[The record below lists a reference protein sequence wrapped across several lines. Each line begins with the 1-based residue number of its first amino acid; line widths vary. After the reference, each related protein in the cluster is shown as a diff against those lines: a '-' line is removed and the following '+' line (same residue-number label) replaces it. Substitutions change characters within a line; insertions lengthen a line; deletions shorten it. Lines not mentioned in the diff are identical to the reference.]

1 MKWLL
6 LIFLN
11 LFIVFSTQA
20 QSLQEALDK
29 KDTIT
34 ALQIIKKGYN
44 FDSLNSFGS
53 SILMDNCRY
62 TYDIF
67 PADFLLRHGAKA
79 DYPRS
84 AKGRTALIIASAYYG
99 GVPLCRVLLDHGA
112 NVNAI
117 TVNGET
123 ALMLAASNEKSDLVS
138 YLLQRGADPKIM
150 DKSGKAA
157 LDYAKS
163 ANIDDDVKKAM
174 KCCEPDKEKTIAIL
188 TKAVNK

>member
-6 LIFLN
+6 LIFSN
-11 LFIVFSTQA
+11 LFIILSTQA

-34 ALQIIKKGYN
+34 ALQIIKKGYHL
-44 FDSLNSFGS
+44 DSLDNFGS
-53 SILMDNCRY
+53 SILMSNCRY
-62 TYDIF
+62 TYDAF

-99 GVPLCRVLLDHGA
+99 GVSLCRVLLDHGA
-112 NVNAI
+112 NVNAV

-123 ALMLAASNEKSDLVS
+123 ALMLAASNAKSDLVS
-138 YLLQRGADPKIM
+138 YLLQRGADPKLM
-150 DKSGKAA
+150 DKSGKVA

-163 ANIDDDVKKAM
+163 SKIDDELKKSM
-174 KCCEPDKEKTIAIL
+174 KCCEVDIEKTISIL
-188 TKAVNK
+188 TKTANK

>member
-6 LIFLN
+6 LLFFN
-11 LFIVFSTQA
+11 LFIILSIQA
-20 QSLQEALDK
+20 QSLQQALDK

-44 FDSLNSFGS
+44 LDSVNSFGS

-62 TYDIF
+62 TYDTLI
-67 PADFLLRHGAKA
+67 ADFLLRHGAKA
-79 DYPRS
+79 DFPKS
-84 AKGRTALIIASAYYG
+84 PKGRTPLIIASAYYG
-99 GVPLCRVLLDHGA
+99 GVPLCRVLLNHGA
-112 NVNAI
+112 NVNAV

-123 ALMLAASNEKSDLVS
+123 ALMLAASNEKSDLVAF
-138 YLLQRGADPKIM
+138 LLQRGADPKLL
-150 DKSGKAA
+150 DKSGKGA

-163 ANIDDDVKKAM
+163 ANIDDDLKKAM

-188 TKAVNK
+188 TKAVSK